1 MTGCDIKFIAAGI
14 GLLAL
19 AIVTC
24 INMRQTNKL
33 YKKIV
38 AIKKELAKIRPANDR
53 QRKMCKAAGIEIP
66 ENATE
71 YEAANY
77 CVIAALKTGL
87 NATRYDYEERHETDG
102 D

>member
-1 MTGCDIKFIAAGI
+1 MTESDVKFIAAGI
-14 GLLAL
+14 GLLTL
-19 AIVTC
+19 AIVYC
-24 INMRQTNKL
+24 INAHQLNKL
-33 YKKIV
+33 ERKVV

-87 NATRYDYEERHETDG
+87 NATRYDYEEKRPD